1 MKKVLLS
8 VAMLSAAATASA
20 VHADT
25 AEVGETFLSVQAG
38 QSRFASNDSLTPRRS
53 GLFVGTRDE
62 HFDRHDQAFGISG
75 GYRWPLSE
83 TTRLGVEGG
92 YVDLGEATDH
102 YDESPYYVGN
112 VIDSTQKRREKVKAP
127 FVGVNGRWIIGDAW
141 SLTGR
146 AGIARYRSSLDVDTV
161 TVINGD
167 PLPHGYNSYDR
178 TSVSYYYGIA
188 FGYDITSQL
197 GIALSFDR
205 YNPEFKTQVN
215 DQSHKES
222 VRVTVPGLRVEYRFL

>member
-8 VAMLSAAATASA
+8 AALIAAVTSGAAAR
-20 VHADT
+20 ADT
-25 AEVGETFLSVQAG
+25 AEVGEAFLAVQAG
-38 QSRFASNDSLTPRRS
+38 QSRFASNGALAPRRS

-92 YVDLGEATDH
+92 YVDLGEATDR
-102 YDESPYYVGN
+102 YEQSPYFVGN
-112 VIDSTQKRREKVKAP
+112 VIDSTQKRREGVKAP
-127 FVGVNGRWIIGDAW
+127 FVGINGRWIIGDAW

-146 AGIARYRSSLDVDTV
+146 AGVARYRSSLDIDTA
-161 TVINGD
+161 TVVNGT
-167 PLPHGYNSYDR
+167 PLPDSHSSYDR
-178 TSVSYYYGIA
+178 SSVSYYYGIA
-188 FGYDITSQL
+188 FGYDVTPQF

-205 YNPEFKTQVN
+205 FNPEVKSQVN

-222 VRVTVPGLRVEYRFL
+222 VRVIVPGLRAEYRFL